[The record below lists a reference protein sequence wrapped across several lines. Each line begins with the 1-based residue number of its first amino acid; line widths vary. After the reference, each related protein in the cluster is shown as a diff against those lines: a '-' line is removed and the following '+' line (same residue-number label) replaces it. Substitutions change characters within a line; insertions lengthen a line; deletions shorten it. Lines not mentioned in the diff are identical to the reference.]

1 MKKHYLPKDDIG
13 QMRWLNNFVAKLHRY
28 QEMLEISEEVLQ
40 QLVEDAQNL
49 STLQNAIEDF
59 KQYSMQLTVY
69 RNMLRGGK
77 TVGAMPIV
85 TPAPVTPILV
95 GNNIATNILGRA
107 ANQVRNIKAH
117 FNYNEPIGQDLSI
130 IGEEKTS
137 EDYTDIKPEIDY
149 NMHNGY
155 PNILWKKGTH
165 QGIHIYVNRGDGNG
179 YGEYP
184 YLDTKPDYLDEY
196 PLPAPNQK
204 VVWKYKAIYIE
215 DDEEVGRVSNELSV
229 TVTGTI

>member
-1 MKKHYLPKDDIG
+1 MKKHYLPKDDLG
-13 QMRWLNNFVAKLHRY
+13 QMRWLNNFAAKLHSY
-28 QEMLEISEEVLQ
+28 KELLEISEEVLQ

-59 KQYSMQLTVY
+59 KQYGMQLTVC
-69 RNMLRGGK
+69 RNMLRSGK
-77 TVGAMPIV
+77 TDGAMPIILS
-85 TPAPVTPILV
+85 APTTPILV
-95 GNNIATNILGRA
+95 GNNITVNILGRA
-107 ANQVRNIKAH
+107 ASQVQAIKAH
-117 FNYNEPIGQDLSI
+117 FNYNESIGQALNI
-130 IGEEKTS
+130 IGEEKME

-155 PNILWKKGTH
+155 PNILWKKGNL

-184 YLDTKPDYLDEY
+184 YIDTKPDYLDEY
-196 PLPAPNQK
+196 PLPAHNEI

-215 DDEEVGRVSNELSV
+215 NDEEVGHVSNELSV
-229 TVTGTI
+229 TVIGSF